1 VVCIENWEY
10 GPAIVKHRAWKGHD
24 LDAEVV
30 VAPHL
35 DRRGVGIVDLEF
47 LQLSQ
52 QEAIVVPA
60 SAEISPPQSVLAHFL
75 YLPALVASEV
85 VIDSL
90 GAPPWVVH
98 KGLVVEVVVSL
109 VVIPPPSSLS
119 LSSPSP
125 LHLAWL
131 AAAIADSSGQGRLS
145 F

>member
-1 VVCIENWEY
+1 
-10 GPAIVKHRAWKGHD
+10 

-60 SAEISPPQSVLAHFL
+60 SAEISPPQSVLARFL

-90 GAPPWVVH
+90 EASPWVVH

-119 LSSPSP
+119 LS
-125 LHLAWL
+125 
-131 AAAIADSSGQGRLS
+131 
-145 F
+145 